1 MPIFADFAQDHI
13 VVRTN
18 NSPEQGDTLVYDT
31 TLQAFTNGKSGRITS
46 GDTPHSGNG
55 SPALGD
61 LWYDPITGR
70 LYVYYD
76 DTWVD
81 ASPQENYILPIAS
94 EVNLGG
100 VKIGDNISI
109 DGSGRISVSA
119 PFSGSYNDLS
129 DVPANLSQFNND
141 TNFITLSDLPIS
153 TTAQVGL
160 VEIGTNI
167 DVDGNGKISVSFAGL
182 ATETYVTD
190 AITNNLNLGNFEIN
204 GTNLQTLSGTV
215 NGADIILNP
224 LNGSVKVNSLK
235 FGDLGSVVNTTLN
248 IEAYIT
254 TYRLVH
260 IVDYSTTD
268 ALPTGQYGNINGV
281 AAPWT
286 VFELAPGTSGTPVS
300 AVAINDKLTGAGIV
314 PSTVADRGLAGVG
327 DPAEWNNYVIVNL
340 DLSQLG
346 QVLPI
351 EGEAVFNL
359 TRPLEKAN
367 LNIQSATGTD
377 IFLDSQGLGD
387 VIVNTNILPV
397 ATNVSN
403 LGSPTRR
410 WKAVYVGPGT
420 IYVQDE
426 TLGTDIAIG
435 ARDGSLYIQNGN
447 GLKVGEFTF
456 VDNQIKITDPARDI
470 IVGSTGATAS
480 VVFNRAIKV
489 KDSLG
494 NLAFEVDRSG
504 LTTIRTPSGIS
515 YQNAT
520 LSIIGTANG
529 HVQPRPVDY
538 DGTLIQLT
546 AQDGKSS
553 RISSDSFGTGVYPL
567 YAGRAAAGTVDVPTA
582 VQSGAILSR
591 FSGVGY
597 GTTAYKTGI
606 IRLDM
611 LAAETFTD
619 TAAGTKFSFQTT
631 PTGSTAAQLSATIN
645 STGITF
651 VGTTDTTAGITFHN
665 GDRLT
670 YFPTPAGN
678 TNYYLK
684 SNGST
689 MSWQPAPTYSG
700 TVIFKG
706 PWDATANSPSLSANQ
721 VGAESGWEYIVTVAG
736 TRDLGNGSVTFN
748 VGDLVIYDGA
758 TWNDIPGN
766 QNTVTSIQFD
776 SGSARTGVVQVV
788 SSDIISTL
796 DSNSIGNNKLANSS
810 VTVTAGTGLSGGG
823 TVSLGNTITLS
834 NTGVTSIV
842 NGTGISVSG
851 TGAVTVTNT
860 GIVTLT
866 GSTYIGVTSGSTPTV
881 SLTNASNNDTN
892 NSVALRN
899 NEGGLTAKDF
909 TATLDAGL
917 STDHGPFNYGTLSY
931 TDTGIMADFSY
942 STAGY
947 NQIVLQNRYTG
958 AATSTNYIVSN
969 DQGTKDIFYGEFG
982 MNSSGFSGTG
992 SLTLPNAV
1000 YLNSVSSDL
1009 VLGGT
1014 GIHFVIDGGIDVVS
1028 ITDTEIDTY
1037 NNYVLKDGSDN
1048 VLLQIEN
1055 DTGIGKLTFGGGS
1068 QGIWYDSG
1076 IVINGVTYSADYY
1089 GIQPMSYNSSTGQ
1102 VTYGLID
1109 YTHLTGFPRAP
1120 SYADDAAANAAIALV
1135 SPGGTFYNTPQSGQ
1149 TYFNT
1154 TLHQLKVFNG
1164 TAWVSSVASVTATGP
1179 ISSSGGTTPNI
1190 SISQASGST
1199 SGYLSSTDWT
1209 TFNNKTSNTGTVTSI
1224 ATSGTVSG
1232 LTLTGGTITT
1242 TGTITLGGTISG
1254 LTSSNLSNTAG
1265 IVNGQLANST
1275 ISGVALGGNLST
1287 LTISGPLTGTSYN
1300 GSTAVSIGISQA
1312 SGSVNGYLS
1321 STDWTT
1327 FNNKTSNTGTVT
1339 SVAALTLG
1347 TTGTDL
1353 SSTVAT
1359 GTTTPVITLNVPTA
1373 SASNRGALSSAD
1385 WTTFNNK
1392 VTSIGS
1398 STLTVAGTTTVP
1410 TVNLTSG
1417 VVSAG
1422 TTGSSTLIPVVTV
1435 DTYGRVTGI
1444 TTAANPQGTVTSI
1457 TAGSTPVNGLSLS
1470 GGTITSAGTIAITGT
1485 LSGITNS
1492 NLSGTAGISNANL
1505 ANSSVT
1511 VTAGTGM
1518 SGGGTVALGGSI
1530 TLTNAGVTSIV
1541 AGTNV
1546 TVSGATGAVTIN
1558 ASAGVG
1564 GNQLVYVLD
1573 AVLSLASA
1581 RNTLAS
1587 IFGLTSGVT
1596 VTSNT
1601 RYQYELVFNLQAN
1614 KTGVLSYALALGNSA
1629 AVAQHNYSFEGNT
1642 TTTIVGYT
1650 AGISLMSAN
1659 ATGAAITTAQ
1669 TVADTLNGFAHYIV
1683 RGTIDVTTGGTVN
1696 FMISQDQNTP
1706 ITWSVKP
1713 GAYIKLTPLGA
1724 IGANTAA
1731 GTWA

>member
-1 MPIFADFAQDHI
+1 M
-13 VVRTN
+13 
-18 NSPEQGDTLVYDT
+18 
-31 TLQAFTNGKSGRITS
+31 AFTQKLFSSYHNYPDGNTRVGELNRIWYDSNTNTLRIQLDATPGGTIISG
-46 GDTPHSGNG
+46 GGGSGNYTL
-55 SPALGD
+55 P
-61 LWYDPITGR
+61 T
-70 LYVYYD
+70 
-76 DTWVD
+76 
-81 ASPQENYILPIAS
+81 ASS
-94 EVNLGG
+94 TVLGG
-100 VKIGDNISI
+100 VKIGTNIQI
-109 DGSGRISVSA
+109 DGS
-119 PFSGSYNDLS
+119 
-129 DVPANLSQFNND
+129 
-141 TNFITLSDLPIS
+141 
-153 TTAQVGL
+153 
-160 VEIGTNI
+160 
-167 DVDGNGKISVSFAGL
+167 GKISVSFDGL
-182 ATETYVTD
+182 ATETYVTN

-224 LNGSVKVNSLK
+224 LNASVKVNSLK

-268 ALPTGQYGNINGV
+268 ALPIGQYGNINGV
-281 AAPWT
+281 ATPWT

-426 TLGTDIAIG
+426 TLGNDIAIG
-435 ARDGSLYIQNGN
+435 ARDGLLYIQNGK
-447 GLKVGEFTF
+447 GLSVGEFTF
-456 VDNQIKITDPARDI
+456 VDNQIKITNPARDI
-470 IVGSTGATAS
+470 IVGSSGATAS

-689 MSWQPAPTYSG
+689 MSWQALPVTENPIIYKGAWNASTNASPVVIGTDGKVNG
-700 TVIFKG
+700 TV
-706 PWDATANSPSLSANQ
+706 PTT
-721 VGAESGWEYIVTVAG
+721 GWEYSISATG
-736 TRDLGNGSVTFN
+736 TQNIGNGSQEYQ
-748 VGDLVIYDGA
+748 VGGFVIYDGTIWDYLA
-758 TWNDIPGN
+758 PN
-766 QNTVTSIQFD
+766 
-776 SGSARTGVVQVV
+776 TGVASIKFDGGIVQTGAVQVV

-823 TVSLGNTITLS
+823 TVSLGNTITLN

-881 SLTNASNNDTN
+881 SLTNASNNDTI

-899 NEGGLTAKDF
+899 SEGGLTAKDF

-931 TDTGIMADFSY
+931 TDIGIMADFSY

-958 AATSTNYIVSN
+958 AAASTNYIVSN
-969 DQGTKDIFYGEFG
+969 DQGTASEWYGEFG
-982 MNSSGFSGTG
+982 MNSSGFTFADT

-1000 YLNSVSSDL
+1000 YVNAVSSDL

-1014 GIHFVIDGGIDVVS
+1014 SIHFTIAGATDAVT

-1037 NNYVLKDGSDN
+1037 NNYVLKDGNDN
-1048 VLLQIEN
+1048 VLMQIQNE
-1055 DTGIGKLTFGGGS
+1055 DGVGKLKFDGGS
-1068 QGIWYDSG
+1068 QGIWYDG
-1076 IVINGVTYSADYY
+1076 GVVINGVGYHTDYY

-1102 VTYGLID
+1102 VTYGQLN
-1109 YTHLTGFPRAP
+1109 YAHFQGFPRLP
-1120 SYADDAAANAAIALV
+1120 NFSSDTAANTAIAGQTV
-1135 SPGGTFYNTPQSGQ
+1135 GGDFYNTPQRGQ
-1149 TYFNT
+1149 MY
-1154 TLHQLKVFNG
+1154 
-1164 TAWVSSVASVTATGP
+1164 
-1179 ISSSGGTTPNI
+1179 
-1190 SISQASGST
+1190 
-1199 SGYLSSTDWT
+1199 Y
-1209 TFNNKTSNTGTVTSI
+1209 
-1224 ATSGTVSG
+1224 
-1232 LTLTGGTITT
+1232 
-1242 TGTITLGGTISG
+1242 
-1254 LTSSNLSNTAG
+1254 
-1265 IVNGQLANST
+1265 
-1275 ISGVALGGNLST
+1275 
-1287 LTISGPLTGTSYN
+1287 
-1300 GSTAVSIGISQA
+1300 
-1312 SGSVNGYLS
+1312 
-1321 STDWTT
+1321 
-1327 FNNKTSNTGTVT
+1327 
-1339 SVAALTLG
+1339 
-1347 TTGTDL
+1347 
-1353 SSTVAT
+1353 
-1359 GTTTPVITLNVPTA
+1359 
-1373 SASNRGALSSAD
+1373 
-1385 WTTFNNK
+1385 
-1392 VTSIGS
+1392 
-1398 STLTVAGTTTVP
+1398 
-1410 TVNLTSG
+1410 
-1417 VVSAG
+1417 
-1422 TTGSSTLIPVVTV
+1422 
-1435 DTYGRVTGI
+1435 
-1444 TTAANPQGTVTSI
+1444 
-1457 TAGSTPVNGLSLS
+1457 
-1470 GGTITSAGTIAITGT
+1470 
-1485 LSGITNS
+1485 
-1492 NLSGTAGISNANL
+1492 
-1505 ANSSVT
+1505 
-1511 VTAGTGM
+1511 
-1518 SGGGTVALGGSI
+1518 
-1530 TLTNAGVTSIV
+1530 
-1541 AGTNV
+1541 
-1546 TVSGATGAVTIN
+1546 
-1558 ASAGVG
+1558 
-1564 GNQLVYVLD
+1564 
-1573 AVLSLASA
+1573 
-1581 RNTLAS
+1581 
-1587 IFGLTSGVT
+1587 
-1596 VTSNT
+1596 
-1601 RYQYELVFNLQAN
+1601 
-1614 KTGVLSYALALGNSA
+1614 
-1629 AVAQHNYSFEGNT
+1629 NT
-1642 TTTIVGYT
+1642 TTDKAMVYT
-1650 AGISLMSAN
+1650 ASGWQAMN
-1659 ATGAAITTAQ
+1659 
-1669 TVADTLNGFAHYIV
+1669 
-1683 RGTIDVTTGGTVN
+1683 
-1696 FMISQDQNTP
+1696 
-1706 ITWSVKP
+1706 
-1713 GAYIKLTPLGA
+1713 
-1724 IGANTAA
+1724 
-1731 GTWA
+1731 

>member
-1 MPIFADFAQDHI
+1 M
-13 VVRTN
+13 
-18 NSPEQGDTLVYDT
+18 
-31 TLQAFTNGKSGRITS
+31 AFTQKLFSSYHNYPDGNTRVGELNRIWYDSNTNTLRIQLDATPGGTIISG
-46 GDTPHSGNG
+46 GGGSGNYTL
-55 SPALGD
+55 P
-61 LWYDPITGR
+61 T
-70 LYVYYD
+70 
-76 DTWVD
+76 
-81 ASPQENYILPIAS
+81 ASS
-94 EVNLGG
+94 TVLGG
-100 VKIGDNISI
+100 VKIGTNIQI
-109 DGSGRISVSA
+109 DGS
-119 PFSGSYNDLS
+119 
-129 DVPANLSQFNND
+129 
-141 TNFITLSDLPIS
+141 
-153 TTAQVGL
+153 
-160 VEIGTNI
+160 
-167 DVDGNGKISVSFAGL
+167 GKISVSFDGL
-182 ATETYVTD
+182 ATETYVTN

-224 LNGSVKVNSLK
+224 LNASVKVNSLK

-268 ALPTGQYGNINGV
+268 ALPIGQYGNINGV
-281 AAPWT
+281 ATPWT

-426 TLGTDIAIG
+426 TLGNDIAIG
-435 ARDGSLYIQNGN
+435 ARDGLLYIQNGK
-447 GLKVGEFTF
+447 GLSVGEFTF
-456 VDNQIKITDPARDI
+456 VDNQIKITNPARDI
-470 IVGSTGATAS
+470 IVGSSGATAS

-689 MSWQPAPTYSG
+689 MSWQALPVTENPIIYKGAWNASTNASPVVIGTDGKVNG
-700 TVIFKG
+700 TV
-706 PWDATANSPSLSANQ
+706 PTT
-721 VGAESGWEYIVTVAG
+721 GWEYSISATG
-736 TRDLGNGSVTFN
+736 TQNIGNGSQEYQ
-748 VGDLVIYDGA
+748 VGGFVIYDGTIWDYLA
-758 TWNDIPGN
+758 PN
-766 QNTVTSIQFD
+766 
-776 SGSARTGVVQVV
+776 TGVASIKFDGGIVQTGAVQVV

-823 TVSLGNTITLS
+823 TVSLGNTITLN

-881 SLTNASNNDTN
+881 SLTNASNNDTI

-899 NEGGLTAKDF
+899 SEGGLTAKDF

-931 TDTGIMADFSY
+931 TDIGIMADFSY

-958 AATSTNYIVSN
+958 AAASTNYIVSN
-969 DQGTKDIFYGEFG
+969 DQGTASEWYGEFG
-982 MNSSGFSGTG
+982 MNSSGFTFADT

-1000 YLNSVSSDL
+1000 YVNAVSSDL

-1014 GIHFVIDGGIDVVS
+1014 SIHFTIAGATDAVT

-1037 NNYVLKDGSDN
+1037 NNYVLKDGNDN
-1048 VLLQIEN
+1048 VLMQIQNE
-1055 DTGIGKLTFGGGS
+1055 DGVGKLKFNGGS
-1068 QGIWYDSG
+1068 QGIWYDG
-1076 IVINGVTYSADYY
+1076 GVVINGVGYHADYY

-1102 VTYGLID
+1102 VTYGQLN
-1109 YTHLTGFPRAP
+1109 YAHFQGFPRLP
-1120 SYADDAAANAAIALV
+1120 NFSSDTTANTAIAGQTV
-1135 SPGGTFYNTPQSGQ
+1135 GGDFYNTPQAGQ
-1149 TYFNT
+1149 MYFDTTVHLLKTYS
-1154 TLHQLKVFNG
+1154 G

-1224 ATSGTVSG
+1224 
-1232 LTLTGGTITT
+1232 
-1242 TGTITLGGTISG
+1242 
-1254 LTSSNLSNTAG
+1254 
-1265 IVNGQLANST
+1265 
-1275 ISGVALGGNLST
+1275 
-1287 LTISGPLTGTSYN
+1287 
-1300 GSTAVSIGISQA
+1300 
-1312 SGSVNGYLS
+1312 
-1321 STDWTT
+1321 
-1327 FNNKTSNTGTVT
+1327 
-1339 SVAALTLG
+1339 
-1347 TTGTDL
+1347 
-1353 SSTVAT
+1353 
-1359 GTTTPVITLNVPTA
+1359 TA
-1373 SASNRGALSSAD
+1373 S
-1385 WTTFNNK
+1385 T
-1392 VTSIGS
+1392 
-1398 STLTVAGTTTVP
+1398 
-1410 TVNLTSG
+1410 
-1417 VVSAG
+1417 
-1422 TTGSSTLIPVVTV
+1422 
-1435 DTYGRVTGI
+1435 
-1444 TTAANPQGTVTSI
+1444 
-1457 TAGSTPVNGLSLS
+1457 TPVNGLSLS
-1470 GGTITSAGTIAITGT
+1470 GGAITTSGTVAITGT

-1492 NLSGTAGISNANL
+1492 NLSGTAGITNANL

-1518 SGGGTVALGGSI
+1518 TGGGSVSLGGSV

-1546 TVSGATGAVTIN
+1546 TVSGSTGAVTIN
-1558 ASAGVG
+1558 AASNGVG
-1564 GNQLVYVLD
+1564 GNQLVYVLNGS
-1573 AVLSLASA
+1573 LSYPSA
-1581 RNTLAS
+1581 KNTLTS

-1596 VTSNT
+1596 LTTNT
-1601 RYQYELVFNLQAN
+1601 RYQYEMVVNMAAN
-1614 KTGVLSYALALGNSA
+1614 KAGVLSYALALGGSA
-1629 AVAQHNYSFEGNT
+1629 AVAQHNYTWQGNK
-1642 TTTIVGYT
+1642 TTTIDGYT
-1650 AGISLMSAN
+1650 AGITMMSYN
-1659 ATGAAITTAQ
+1659 ATGANITAANA
-1669 TVADTLNGFAHYIV
+1669 VADTSTFTHHV
-1683 RGTIDVTTGGTVN
+1683 VHGTIDVTTGGTVN
-1696 FMISQDQNTP
+1696 FMVSQDQNTP
-1706 ITWSVKP
+1706 ITWLAEP
-1713 GAYIKLTPLGA
+1713 GSYIKLLPVGP
-1724 IGANTAA
+1724 IGANTAD

>member
-1 MPIFADFAQDHI
+1 MTYRRDNFDPNLNNIHAAMAYNSAGEPVLRVLTYGSGGAMDLTAFHVETLPAADGGALIYDNTTGVFLFTPYSLA
-13 VVRTN
+13 TAS
-18 NSPEQGDTLVYDT
+18 NS
-31 TLQAFTNGKSGRITS
+31 I
-46 GDTPHSGNG
+46 
-55 SPALGD
+55 
-61 LWYDPITGR
+61 
-70 LYVYYD
+70 
-76 DTWVD
+76 
-81 ASPQENYILPIAS
+81 
-94 EVNLGG
+94 LGG
-100 VKIGDNISI
+100 VKV
-109 DGSGRISVSA
+109 DGSTITINDGVISA
-119 PFSGSYNDLS
+119 PY
-129 DVPANLSQFNND
+129 
-141 TNFITLSDLPIS
+141 TYTLPIA
-153 TTAQVGL
+153 TANSLGG

-167 DVDGNGKISVSFAGL
+167 SVDPSTGKISVSFDGL
-182 ATETYVTD
+182 ATETYVTN

-224 LNGSVKVNSLK
+224 LNASVKVNSLK
-235 FGDLGSVVNTTLN
+235 FGDLGSIVNTTLS

-281 AAPWT
+281 VAPWT

-300 AVAINDKLTGAGIV
+300 AVAINDKLTGVGIV

-426 TLGTDIAIG
+426 TLGNDIAIG
-435 ARDGSLYIQNGN
+435 ARDGLLYIQNGK
-447 GLKVGEFTF
+447 GLSVGEFTF
-456 VDNQIKITDPARDI
+456 VDNQIKITNPARDI
-470 IVGSTGATAS
+470 IVGSSGATAS

-651 VGTTDTTAGITFHN
+651 VGTTDTTAGITFYN

-684 SNGST
+684 SDGST
-689 MSWQPAPTYSG
+689 MSWQALPVTENPIIYKGAWNASTNASPVVIGTDGKVNG
-700 TVIFKG
+700 TV
-706 PWDATANSPSLSANQ
+706 PTT
-721 VGAESGWEYIVTVAG
+721 GWEYSISVTG
-736 TRDLGNGSVTFN
+736 TQNIGNGSQEYQ
-748 VGDLVIYDGA
+748 VGGFVIYDGTIWDYLA
-758 TWNDIPGN
+758 PN
-766 QNTVTSIQFD
+766 
-776 SGSARTGVVQVV
+776 TGVASIKFDGGIVQTGAVQVV

-796 DSNSIGNNKLANSS
+796 DSNSIANAKLANSS

-881 SLTNASNNDTN
+881 SLTNASNNDTI

-899 NEGGLTAKDF
+899 SDGGLTAKDF

-931 TDTGIMADFSY
+931 TDTSIMADFSY

-958 AATSTNYIVSN
+958 AAASTNYIVSN

-992 SLTLPNAV
+992 SLALPNAV

-1014 GIHFVIDGGIDVVS
+1014 GIHFVIDGGIDALTINSSGTATFANTISGS
-1028 ITDTEIDTY
+1028 ITGNSGTADKVNHAITFAATGGASAGAIF
-1037 NNYVLKDGSDN
+1037 DGS
-1048 VLLQIEN
+1048 
-1055 DTGIGKLTFGGGS
+1055 
-1068 QGIWYDSG
+1068 
-1076 IVINGVTYSADYY
+1076 SAK
-1089 GIQPMSYNSSTGQ
+1089 T
-1102 VTYGLID
+1102 ID
-1109 YTHLTGFPRAP
+1109 YHTVGAQVAGTYVT
-1120 SYADDAAANAAIALV
+1120 SV
-1135 SPGGTFYNTPQSGQ
+1135 SGTSPI
-1149 TYFNT
+1149 
-1154 TLHQLKVFNG
+1154 
-1164 TAWVSSVASVTATGP
+1164 SVT
-1179 ISSSGGTTPNI
+1179 SGTTPQV
-1190 SISQASGST
+1190 SISQASGT
-1199 SGYLSSTDWT
+1199 TNGYLSSTDWT
-1209 TFNNKTSNTGTVTSI
+1209 TFNNKSNTNGTVTSVTGNGVI
-1224 ATSGTVSG
+1224 SVATG
-1232 LTLTGGTITT
+1232 TT
-1242 TGTITLGGTISG
+1242 TPSIS
-1254 LTSSNLSNTAG
+1254 
-1265 IVNGQLANST
+1265 
-1275 ISGVALGGNLST
+1275 
-1287 LTISGPLTGTSYN
+1287 
-1300 GSTAVSIGISQA
+1300 ISQA
-1312 SGSVNGYLS
+1312 SGTTSGYLS
-1321 STDWTT
+1321 STDWTI

-1339 SVAALTLG
+1339 SVAALTL
-1347 TTGTDL
+1347 TATGTDIT
-1353 SSTVAT
+1353 STVANSS
-1359 GTTTPVITLNVPTA
+1359 TTPVITLNVPTA
-1373 SASNRGALSSAD
+1373 SATNRGLLSSTD

-1392 VTSIGS
+1392 SNT
-1398 STLTVAGTTTVP
+1398 
-1410 TVNLTSG
+1410 N
-1417 VVSAG
+1417 
-1422 TTGSSTLIPVVTV
+1422 
-1435 DTYGRVTGI
+1435 
-1444 TTAANPQGTVTSI
+1444 GTVTSI
-1457 TAGSTPVNGLSLS
+1457 TASTTPVNGLSLS
-1470 GGTITSAGTIAITGT
+1470 GGVITSTGTVAITGT

-1492 NLSGTAGISNANL
+1492 NLSGTAGITNSNL

-1518 SGGGTVALGGSI
+1518 SGGGSVSLGGSV
-1530 TLTNAGVTSIV
+1530 TLANAGVTSIV
-1541 AGTNV
+1541 AGSNISI
-1546 TVSGATGAVTIN
+1546 SGSTGAVTIN
-1558 ASAGVG
+1558 STGYGVG
-1564 GNQLVYVLD
+1564 GNQLVYELN
-1573 AVLSLASA
+1573 APLTLSSVK
-1581 RNTLAS
+1581 NTLIS
-1587 IFGLTSGVT
+1587 LFGLTSGVALA
-1596 VTSNT
+1596 SNT
-1601 RYQYELVFNLQAN
+1601 RYQYELVFNMACN
-1614 KTGVLSYALALGNSA
+1614 KNGTLSYALALNGGA
-1629 AVAQHNYSFEGNT
+1629 VVAQHNYQVIGNKT
-1642 TTTIVGYT
+1642 ATIDGYT
-1650 AGISLMSAN
+1650 AGVTMMSLN
-1659 ATGAAITTAQ
+1659 ATGSVITTANPVQ
-1669 TVADTLNGFAHYIV
+1669 DINVYGHTVIYGI
-1683 RGTIDVTTGGTVN
+1683 IDVTSAGSIN

-1706 ITWSVKP
+1706 VTWSVLA
-1713 GAYIKLTPLGA
+1713 GSYIKLLPLGA
-1724 IGANTAA
+1724 IGANTIA